1 MTHFLQWNTRGLLTK
16 WPEFKGEI
24 LRTTPILA
32 AIQET
37 HFRDSDQGFRIPGY
51 SWHTHNVNEQNRR
64 GGAAILIDNSV
75 PHSRVT
81 LNSTLNCVAVR
92 LKIGHTQVSAMSL
105 YIPPSAANPTPQI
118 LDDLV
123 TQIPAPVLFMGD
135 VNAQHPAW
143 GGDQRDT
150 RGNIFENFMHPHRL
164 NTGGHQT

>member
-1 MTHFLQWNTRGLLTK
+1 MKFSEQLRHWLQSRKPTFGIRIKDSESQGILGTHITLTNK
-16 WPEFKGEI
+16 TDE
-24 LRTTPILA
+24 
-32 AIQET
+32 
-37 HFRDSDQGFRIPGY
+37 
-51 SWHTHNVNEQNRR
+51 

-81 LNSTLNCVAVR
+81 LNTTLNCVAVR

-150 RGNIFENFMHPHRL
+150 RGNIFENFIKQTQSHRP
-164 NTGGHQT
+164 